1 MYVTI
6 IVPIIINLTGI
17 FSGKYEDDFESTLS
31 PENTISTD
39 GPTEGDNAADSAN
52 LAQNHGD
59 SNDADTCRSGDET
72 ACSEGARSDFDESAG
87 SGGEGEEEDDTLTL
101 SFQDISALRRSLEQD
116 KMIRESL
123 ANERNNTTS
132 NVRGRLA

>member
-1 MYVTI
+1 M
-6 IVPIIINLTGI
+6 TGI
-17 FSGKYEDDFESTLS
+17 FSGKYEDDFESTLT

-52 LAQNHGD
+52 VAQDRGD
-59 SNDADTCRSGDET
+59 SNDADRSGDET
-72 ACSEGARSDFDESAG
+72 ACSDQAQSDFDESAG
-87 SGGEGEEEDDTLTL
+87 SGGEGEEEEDDTLTV

-132 NVRGRLA
+132 NVRGRLAYKKCTFPKL

>member
-1 MYVTI
+1 M
-6 IVPIIINLTGI
+6 TGI
-17 FSGKYEDDFESTLS
+17 FSGKYEDDFESTLT
-31 PENTISTD
+31 PENTISTS
-39 GPTEGDNAADSAN
+39 GPMEGDTAADSAN
-52 LAQNHGD
+52 LAQDHDN
-59 SNDADTCRSGDET
+59 SNDTDRPGDKT
-72 ACSEGARSDFDESAG
+72 ACSEGAQSDFDESAG
-87 SGGEGEEEDDTLTL
+87 SGGEGEEEEDDTLTV